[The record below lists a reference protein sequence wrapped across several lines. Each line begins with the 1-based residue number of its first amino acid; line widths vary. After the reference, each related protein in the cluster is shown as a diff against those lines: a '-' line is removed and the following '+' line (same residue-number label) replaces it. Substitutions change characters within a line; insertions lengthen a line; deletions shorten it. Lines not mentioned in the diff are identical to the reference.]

1 MAATVKPLRYI
12 PNGKRAVRA
21 SKNHIKY
28 ITAPREHHRNNPHLF
43 DETRDYVNRRE
54 FFNELE
60 RQKPSPRHAF
70 MHKLVI
76 SFSEEE
82 RDRLQIDMMEL
93 TRDAIARFKV
103 LLNREL
109 DWVAAIHDD
118 KGHPHVHV
126 VYRGRDKNGKPVFVG
141 KEHLKELRKIVEE
154 EKIRQ
159 AERTLGV
166 EKAQEII
173 KEIKV
178 LEIQKKLAKEKDKN
192 PTKEAGNNLV
202 QGLTGLTDAFAQVL
216 REAEWEREQARREAE
231 RRKRKKEK
239 KKQNRGR

>member
-28 ITAPREHHRNNPHLF
+28 ITAPREHHRNHPHLF
-43 DETRDYVNRRE
+43 DATRDYVDRRE
-54 FFNELE
+54 FIGRLKKQIPA
-60 RQKPSPRHAF
+60 RRHAF

-82 RDRLQIDMMEL
+82 RDRLQLDLMEL
-93 TRDAIARFKV
+93 TRDAMARFEV
-103 LLNREL
+103 RLQRNL

-126 VYRGRDKNGKPVFVG
+126 VYRGRDLIGKPVFVG
-141 KEHLKELRKIVEE
+141 KEDLKELRKIVEQ
-154 EKIRQ
+154 EKVRQ
-159 AERTLGV
+159 AERTFGV
-166 EKAQEII
+166 EKAHEII

-178 LEIQKKLAKEKDKN
+178 LEMQKKLAKEKDKN
-192 PTKEAGNNLV
+192 PTRGVGNGLV
-202 QGLTGLTDAFAQVL
+202 KGLTDAFAQIIY
-216 REAEWEREQARREAE
+216 EAEREREQARRQAEQEAR
-231 RRKRKKEK
+231 RRKK
-239 KKQNRGR
+239 RGGR

>member
-12 PNGKRAVRA
+12 KSGEGAIRSA
-21 SKNHIKY
+21 KNHIKY
-28 ITAPREHHRNNPHLF
+28 ITAPRKHHRNNPHLF

-93 TRDAIARFKV
+93 TRDAMARFKV

-154 EKIRQ
+154 EKVRQ

-166 EKAQEII
+166 EKAHEII

-178 LEIQKKLAKEKDKN
+178 LEMQKKLAKEKDET
-192 PTKEAGNNLV
+192 PTRGVGNGLV
-202 QGLTGLTDAFAQVL
+202 KGLTDAFAQVL

-231 RRKRKKEK
+231 RRERKKEK

>member
-1 MAATVKPLRYI
+1 GV
-12 PNGKRAVRA
+12 
-21 SKNHIKY
+21 
-28 ITAPREHHRNNPHLF
+28 LF
-43 DETRDYVNRRE
+43 RSRE

-93 TRDAIARFKV
+93 TRDAMARFKV

-141 KEHLKELRKIVEE
+141 KEHLKELRKIVEQ
-154 EKIRQ
+154 EKVRQ

-166 EKAQEII
+166 EKAH
-173 KEIKV
+173 KV
-178 LEIQKKLAKEKDKN
+178 LKELKEKERQKRQKRQDQSLSKGVG
-192 PTKEAGNNLV
+192 EGIVA
-202 QGLTGLTDAFAQVL
+202 GLTGALAKMIRDA
-216 REAEWEREQARREAE
+216 EYEHEKERREATRRMVQE
-231 RRKRKKEK
+231 RNRRD
-239 KKQNRGR
+239 RGR

>member
-28 ITAPREHHRNNPHLF
+28 ITAPREHHRNHPHLF
-43 DETRDYVNRRE
+43 DATRDYVDRRE
-54 FFNELE
+54 FIGRLKKQIPA
-60 RQKPSPRHAF
+60 RRHAF

-82 RDRLQIDMMEL
+82 RDRLQLDLMEL
-93 TRDAIARFKV
+93 TRDAMARFEV
-103 LLNREL
+103 RLQRNL

-126 VYRGRDKNGKPVFVG
+126 VYRGRDLIGKPVFVG
-141 KEHLKELRKIVEE
+141 KEDLKELRKIVEQ
-154 EKIRQ
+154 EKVRQ

-166 EKAQEII
+166 EKAH
-173 KEIKV
+173 KV
-178 LEIQKKLAKEKDKN
+178 LKELKEKERQKRQKRQDQSLSKGVG
-192 PTKEAGNNLV
+192 EGIVA
-202 QGLTGLTDAFAQVL
+202 GLTGALAKMIRDA
-216 REAEWEREQARREAE
+216 EYEHEKERREATRRMVQE
-231 RRKRKKEK
+231 RNRRD
-239 KKQNRGR
+239 RGR